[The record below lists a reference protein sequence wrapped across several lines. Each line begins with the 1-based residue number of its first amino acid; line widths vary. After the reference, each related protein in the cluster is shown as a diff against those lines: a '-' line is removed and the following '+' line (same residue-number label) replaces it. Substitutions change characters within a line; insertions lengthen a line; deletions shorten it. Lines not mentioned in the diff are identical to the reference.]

1 MKVNV
6 VLLKEMRQ
14 RFRTLRTP
22 LIISLY
28 LLVIG
33 GLCLGYLYLR
43 WSSMPGFYQPGRS
56 RELFI
61 ILSMVQ
67 LILLA
72 FVTPGLTSGAIS
84 AEREKQTLN
93 VLLVTR
99 LSPLGIVTGKMVSSC
114 AFMVLLMIATL
125 PLYNIIILYGG
136 FSPGQMMGVFAFY
149 LITMLLFAS
158 VGMACS
164 AFFKRTGSST
174 VMAYGVVFA
183 VMVGTILLG
192 VFIYEVTRVP
202 GPIPAPTPV
211 TAQLLQDINPPA
223 VMLRILGEDAAFKHR
238 DLGIPYWGIY
248 TAFCLLA
255 SAALLWWSAG
265 RLKPGRE
272 GKGRLS
278 YFRN

>member
-1 MKVNV
+1 MKGNP

-14 RFRTLRTP
+14 RFRTFRTP

-33 GLCLGYLYLR
+33 GLSLGYIYLR
-43 WSSMPGFYQPGRS
+43 WHNMPGFYQPGRS

-61 ILSMVQ
+61 TLSMVQ

-99 LSPLGIVTGKMVSSC
+99 LKPFSIVAGKMVSSC
-114 AFMVLLMIATL
+114 AFMVLLLIATL

-136 FSPGQMMGVFAFY
+136 FSPGQMLGVFAFY
-149 LITMLLFAS
+149 LVTVLLLGA

-164 AFFKRTGSST
+164 AFFQKTGSST
-174 VMAYGVVFA
+174 VMAYGIVFA
-183 VMVGTILLG
+183 IMVGTILIG
-192 VFIYEVTRVP
+192 GFIYEVTRVP
-202 GPIPAPTPV
+202 GPQAPIPIAS
-211 TAQLLQDINPPA
+211 QILQDLNPPM
-223 VMLRILGEDAAFKHR
+223 VMLRILGEEAGMGPVR
-238 DLGIPYWGIY
+238 DLGLPYWAVY
-248 TAFCLLA
+248 TAFYLLV
-255 SAALLWWSAG
+255 SAALLLWSTG
-265 RLKPGRE
+265 RLKPGRTNR
-272 GKGRLS
+272 KGLTWRQ
-278 YFRN
+278 